1 MHFIIIVIIIKYGH
15 FGNQQTMAAA
25 QLGLEVFIVQFTP
38 SKGWC
43 ERVTDSLVYKYG
55 ISSMFRGA
63 LH

>member
-1 MHFIIIVIIIKYGH
+1 VGR

-25 QLGLEVFIVQFTP
+25 QLGLKVFIVQFTR
-38 SKGWC
+38 SKRWR